1 MNEARTMT
9 AWRWAGAL
17 ALLLALV
24 AVGWWLMHGGR
35 WSAPPRLIVQ
45 GGDGGSLPRATPE
58 AEGFDATALAGALA
72 LAREQGMRAFIVS
85 RHGHVVLAEYAHG
98 FDAQTSAD
106 AGGFASGA
114 LVLAA
119 GAAFS
124 EGLIDAVPTA
134 GFDPAPLRAAIE
146 TAAHRSYPEYLSR
159 AVWQPINAADAAIE
173 LPAPGAAAAPAD
185 CCLVARVSDWMRIAG
200 LLLDGGRFEGAQV
213 APSEWVRRIPEVRD
227 ARRERGWG
235 VWLAASARG
244 AEPFAA
250 DGVFF
255 LKGHGRWR
263 LWMAPTLGVAVLL
276 AADGPEADWDET
288 RLPNRVFRALT
299 PRVPPSG
306 HPSLGDIV
314 PGH

>member
-1 MNEARTMT
+1 MSEARKTT

-24 AVGWWLMHGGR
+24 AAGWWALHGGR
-35 WSAPPRLIVQ
+35 WRAPPRLIVH
-45 GGDGGSLPRATPE
+45 GGDGGSLPRAAPAE
-58 AEGFDATALAGALA
+58 EGFDATALAGALA

-98 FDAQTSAD
+98 FDAQTRAD

-134 GFDPAPLRAAIE
+134 GFDPAQLRAAIE

-173 LPAPGAAAAPAD
+173 LPAPGAATPAD

-213 APSEWVRRIPEVRD
+213 APPEWVRRIPEVRD

-250 DGVFF
+250 DGVFY

-263 LWMAPTLGVAVLL
+263 LWMAPTLAVAVLL

-288 RLPNRVFRALT
+288 RLPNRVFRALI
-299 PRVPPSG
+299 PRAAPSG